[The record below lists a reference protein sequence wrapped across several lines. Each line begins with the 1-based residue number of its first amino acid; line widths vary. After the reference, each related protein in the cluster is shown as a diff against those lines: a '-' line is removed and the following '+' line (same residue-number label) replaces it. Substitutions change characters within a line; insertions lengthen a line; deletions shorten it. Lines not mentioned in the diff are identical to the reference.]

1 MQNISRTVGKQ
12 SVIVALSGFIFL
24 CAIAGLIMD
33 ASGVP
38 WYSEAKDF
46 NPDESKYENFESE
59 DWEECCEDDY
69 NSFLDSSSD
78 EQNTLATFYLTIS
91 PLTTY
96 FVLILIFSLCCMVTG
111 AIPFD
116 IRFKLPLVAL
126 FGLATTTSGIFLAR
140 KSSITIS
147 AYFID
152 LSNAGNIGVSTHLH
166 VMIYYAA
173 ILAGICLLLGSVT
186 ISSIKS
192 SLRYNDRESFGLLK
206 RAQLFLSLSLIV
218 FILSPIVPI
227 AYVSADKDY
236 ENYDEEEGIEGQ
248 YVFPTSLLIINDYL
262 SSTGAED
269 DFEDEIDIAKSTA
282 GNYALAE
289 DMFFVLIW
297 VNLSVILLASMALI
311 PHAGKILVGLAQL
324 NIASIVLILISL
336 IFSIIMYVNLPDLLG
351 ENGFFNETRYDS
363 FYFHVNWLAII
374 CCLAGIVNWI
384 FLLTK
389 SHIPWW
395 RNTIANSK
403 KVPISNFEQFG
414 NVGAQSQYYG
424 GNQIGN
430 NNQGFDALN
439 GQQPPRF

>member
-1 MQNISRTVGKQ
+1 MQSINSTVGKQ

-38 WYSEAKDF
+38 WYSEAQNID
-46 NPDESKYENFESE
+46 PDKMEYEDFESQ
-59 DWEECCEDDY
+59 DWSECCEEDY
-69 NSFLDSSSD
+69 DSFKESSSD
-78 EQNTLATFYLTIS
+78 EQSTFETYYLTIS

-96 FVLILIFSLCCMVTG
+96 FVLILIFSVCCMIAG

-152 LSNAGNIGVSTHLH
+152 LSNSGSIGAQTHLH
-166 VMIYYAA
+166 VMIYFAA
-173 ILAGICLLLGSVT
+173 ILAAICLLLGSVI

-192 SLRYNDRESFGLLK
+192 SLLYNDKRALGLLK

-236 ENYDEEEGIEGQ
+236 EYYDEEDGIEGQ
-248 YVFPTSLLIINDYL
+248 YVFPTSLLIIDDFL
-262 SSTGAED
+262 SSSNAED
-269 DFEDEIDIAKSTA
+269 EDTDVAESTA
-282 GNYALAE
+282 GNYALVE
-289 DMFFVLIW
+289 NMFFVLIW
-297 VNLSVILLASMALI
+297 VNLSVILLTSMALI
-311 PHAGKILVGLAQL
+311 PQAGKFFTGLAQL
-324 NIASIVLILISL
+324 NIASIVLLLISL

-351 ENGFFNETRYDS
+351 ENGLYNETRYES
-363 FYFHVNWLAII
+363 FYFHVNWLTLI
-374 CCLAGIVNWI
+374 CCTAGIINWI
-384 FLLTK
+384 ILLVK

-395 RNTIANSK
+395 KSMTANSV
-403 KVPISNFEQFG
+403 KVPVANFGTAMNF
-414 NVGAQSQYYG
+414 GAQGQIYNA
-424 GNQIGN
+424 NQDQMGA
-430 NNQGFDALN
+430 QGFSN
-439 GQQPPRF
+439 EYGQQPPRF